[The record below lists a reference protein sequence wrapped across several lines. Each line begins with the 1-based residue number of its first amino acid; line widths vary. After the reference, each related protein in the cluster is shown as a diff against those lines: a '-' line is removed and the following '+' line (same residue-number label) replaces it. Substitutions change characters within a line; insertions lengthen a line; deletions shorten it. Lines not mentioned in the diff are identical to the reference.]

1 MSATLKLRDYQRG
14 AINALFRAWAEGMK
28 RPAVVLPT
36 GAGKTV
42 IFSHLI
48 KQWRNGSEEFG
59 TEGMRALSMGPRVV
73 VLVHRDELA
82 DQAIAKIRA
91 VAPGLDVGKVK
102 AEVRETQA
110 DVMVCSV
117 QTISRPRGLREI
129 TQLQQAAG
137 NVGLIIT
144 DECHHGAAPSYQK
157 IYKAFPD
164 ALHAGFTA
172 TLQRGDDVGLGST
185 WDDVVY
191 SRSIL
196 SMVKNGHL
204 VAPRAWTED
213 MGGLDLKSVK
223 TTGGDYQTADL
234 GRALEESDMAGSLPA
249 LRKERADGRPTV
261 VFTPTVAT
269 AEGVAEAFSEFGTSA
284 AVITGETPRES
295 RLRIFE
301 DFRLGR
307 TEVLVNCMVLTEG
320 FDAPWA
326 SCAIIAR
333 PTRSQPLYV
342 QMVGRVLRPW
352 PGKTDA
358 VILNVAGAGGK
369 LCTLVDLEPGS
380 VKEVKEGES
389 LEEAVEREELEEAA
403 LAGELKKRARQIR
416 VTETELFAASHQ
428 AWQRTAGG
436 VMFLS
441 AGEWTYFLWPSSA
454 QPGTWDVLRHPRTG
468 GWQRT
473 VHAGLGLELAMSW
486 AEVEAEDNG
495 SFSLARAASWRK
507 GKATEA
513 QLGYAYALGID
524 TTGMNKAQVSDA
536 ISYVK
541 ESRILDPY
549 VGVV

>member
-1 MSATLKLRDYQRG
+1 VSATLKLRDYQRG
-14 AINALFRAWAEGMK
+14 AIDALFAAWTEGMK

-36 GAGKTV
+36 GSGKTV

-48 KQWRNGSEEFG
+48 REFRPWADDDTQSG
-59 TEGMRALSMGPRVV
+59 VPVNHGGRVI
-73 VLVHRDELA
+73 VLLHRDELA

-91 VAPGLDVGKVK
+91 VAPDLSVGKVK
-102 AEVRETQA
+102 AQESEIYA

-117 QTISRPRGLREI
+117 QTLSRSNRLWAL
-129 TQLQQAAG
+129 TAAQDTYG
-137 NVGLIIT
+137 AVGLIIT
-144 DECHHGAAPSYQK
+144 DECHHAAAQSYQT
-157 IYKAFPD
+157 IFNAFPG

-185 WDDVVY
+185 WNDVVY

-213 MGGLDLKSVK
+213 MGGLDLQSVK

-249 LRKERADGRPTV
+249 LRKQHADGRPTV

-269 AEGVAEAFSEFGTSA
+269 AEGVAEAFSDFGTTSA
-284 AVITGETPRES
+284 VVTGETPRES
-295 RLRIFE
+295 RLKIFE

-358 VILNVAGAGGK
+358 VVLNVAGAGGK
-369 LCTLVDLEPGS
+369 LCTLVDLEPGA

-389 LEEAVEREELEEAA
+389 LDEALEREEQEAA
-403 LAGELKKRARQIR
+403 ESLEGFKRRARQIK

-428 AWQRTAGG
+428 AWLRTAGG

-441 AGEWTYFLWPSSA
+441 AGEWTYFLWPSSTE
-454 QPGTWDVLRHPRTG
+454 PGTWDVLRHPKRG
-468 GWQRT
+468 AWQRT
-473 VHAGLGLELAMSW
+473 EHAGLTVELAMSW
-486 AEVEAEDNG
+486 AEAEAEDNG
-495 SFSLARAASWRK
+495 SFSIARSASWRK
-507 GKATEA
+507 GRPTTPML
-513 QLGYAYALGID
+513 QYAYMLGID
-524 TTGMNKAQVSDA
+524 TTDMDKAAVSNA

-549 VGVV
+549 IGVV

>member
-1 MSATLKLRDYQRG
+1 MAATLSLRDYQRA
-14 AINALFRAWAEGMK
+14 AIDALFAAWHDGM
-28 RPAVVLPT
+28 RSPAVVLPT

-42 IFSHLI
+42 VFSHLI
-48 KQWRNGSEEFG
+48 KQWREGSEEFG
-59 TEGMRALSMGPRVV
+59 TVWRPDRGRRII

-82 DQAIAKIRA
+82 DQAITKIRA
-91 VAPGLDVGKVK
+91 VAPDLSVGKVK
-102 AEVRETQA
+102 AEDSETQA

-117 QTISRPRGLREI
+117 QTISRPNRLREI
-129 TQLQQAAG
+129 KQLQQSAG
-137 NVGLIIT
+137 SVGLIIT
-144 DECHHGAAPSYQK
+144 DECHHAAAVSYQT
-157 IYKAFPD
+157 IFNAFPD
-164 ALHAGFTA
+164 ALRCGFTA
-172 TLQRGDDVGLGST
+172 TMARGDEVGLGSV
-185 WDDVVY
+185 WGDVVY

-196 SMVKNGHL
+196 SMIKNGHL

-213 MGGLDLKSVK
+213 IGGLDLSSVK
-223 TTGGDYQTADL
+223 SSRGDYQTADL
-234 GRALEESDMAGSLPA
+234 GAALEESDLYGSLPA

-269 AEGVAEAFSEFGTSA
+269 AEGVAESFGEFGTTA
-284 AVITGETPRES
+284 AVITGETPREN
-295 RLRIFE
+295 RLKIFE

-358 VILNVAGAGGK
+358 VILNVAGAAGK

-380 VKEVKEGES
+380 VKEVQEGES
-389 LEEAVEREELEEAA
+389 LEEALEREELEEAA
-403 LAGELKKRARQIR
+403 VAGELKRRARQIK
-416 VTETELFAASHQ
+416 VTETELFTASYQ
-428 AWQRTAGG
+428 AWLSTAGG
-436 VMFLS
+436 VMFLN
-441 AGEWTYFLWPSSA
+441 AGDWTYFLWPSSVE
-454 QPGTWDVLRHPRTG
+454 PGTWDVLRHARQGKWERT
-468 GWQRT
+468 T
-473 VHAGLGLELAMSW
+473 HLGLPMELAMSW
-486 AEVEAEDNG
+486 AEAEAEDVG

-507 GKATEA
+507 GKPTTPM
-513 QLGYAYALGID
+513 LNYAYALGVD
-524 TTGMNKAQVSDA
+524 TTGMSKSEVSDA

-549 VGVV
+549 IGVV